1 MGEVGGKVEHVKK
14 HLKLRVADENLE
26 TGGDEVGSSQ
36 DVAQREFASEYTA
49 TLRQRFQELYKGKT
63 QNRNTHFVDV
73 EVCVRDVRVD
83 GCRQ

>member
-1 MGEVGGKVEHVKK
+1 MKK
-14 HLKLRVADENLE
+14 GWRNLE
-26 TGGDEVGSSQ
+26 KIEITLENMPHVLLQQCTACGD
-36 DVAQREFASEYTA
+36 
-49 TLRQRFQELYKGKT
+49 YKGKT